1 MRAKSVWL
9 RNPFGDPKKTE
20 FKVSATEISLGN
32 FVVPANEV
40 ESCKVRYPNKF
51 LGPLNMVITFGILG
65 WWLYEVTSFLIRL
78 LTAFNVAGTPGVDE
92 AATRASMVE
101 LLQKFHLRASTTD
114 EQQTQLALGLYV
126 LILVYGIFIAPSI
139 FRPRVV
145 HTARGG
151 SVVEV
156 HYRLVRPRK
165 FAKTLVAARKIA
177 KKNKKALPN
186 S

>member
-1 MRAKSVWL
+1 M
-9 RNPFGDPKKTE
+9 GDPKKTQFNVTE
-20 FKVSATEISLGN
+20 SEISLGN

-145 HTARGG
+145 LTARGG

>member
-1 MRAKSVWL
+1 
-9 RNPFGDPKKTE
+9 
-20 FKVSATEISLGN
+20 
-32 FVVPANEV
+32 
-40 ESCKVRYPNKF
+40 
-51 LGPLNMVITFGILG
+51 MVITFGILG
-65 WWLYEVTSFLIRL
+65 WWLYEAMSFLIRL
-78 LTAFNVAGTPGVDE
+78 LTAFNVAGTPDVDE
-92 AATRASMVE
+92 AATRASMVQ

-145 HTARGG
+145 LTARGG

>member
-1 MRAKSVWL
+1 
-9 RNPFGDPKKTE
+9 
-20 FKVSATEISLGN
+20 
-32 FVVPANEV
+32 
-40 ESCKVRYPNKF
+40 
-51 LGPLNMVITFGILG
+51 MVITFGILG

-145 HTARGG
+145 LTARGG

-177 KKNKKALPN
+177 KKNNKALPN

>member
-1 MRAKSVWL
+1 M
-9 RNPFGDPKKTE
+9 D
-20 FKVSATEISLGN
+20 KV
-32 FVVPANEV
+32 
-40 ESCKVRYPNKF
+40 
-51 LGPLNMVITFGILG
+51 
-65 WWLYEVTSFLIRL
+65 
-78 LTAFNVAGTPGVDE
+78 
-92 AATRASMVE
+92 ASHPVLDAE

-145 HTARGG
+145 LTARGG
-151 SVVEV
+151 RVVEV
-156 HYRLVRPRK
+156 PYRLVRPRK
-165 FAKTLVAARKIA
+165 FAKALAAAWKIA

>member
-1 MRAKSVWL
+1 
-9 RNPFGDPKKTE
+9 
-20 FKVSATEISLGN
+20 
-32 FVVPANEV
+32 
-40 ESCKVRYPNKF
+40 
-51 LGPLNMVITFGILG
+51 MVITFGILG

-145 HTARGG
+145 LTARGG

-165 FAKTLVAARKIA
+165 FAKALAAAWKIA

>member
-1 MRAKSVWL
+1 M
-9 RNPFGDPKKTE
+9 
-20 FKVSATEISLGN
+20 
-32 FVVPANEV
+32 
-40 ESCKVRYPNKF
+40 
-51 LGPLNMVITFGILG
+51 
-65 WWLYEVTSFLIRL
+65 SFLIRL
-78 LTAFNVAGTPGVDE
+78 LTAFNVAGTPDVDE
-92 AATRASMVE
+92 AATRASMVQ

-114 EQQTQLALGLYV
+114 EQQTQLALGLYAFN
-126 LILVYGIFIAPSI
+126 LVYGIFIAPSI

-145 HTARGG
+145 LTARGG